1 MTTARPPAPSS
12 PSFPSAR
19 ILFFSPL
26 LRQLPRAHAAARLS
40 TWPFR
45 VAADGHNGKKRESRC
60 DIRIEAA
67 RVMRTTAAQWWPSAE

>member
-1 MTTARPPAPSS
+1 MTTATPPAPSS
-12 PSFPSAR
+12 PSAR

-45 VAADGHNGKKRESRC
+45 VAADRDNSSHKKHQQPC
-60 DIRIEAA
+60 NVRIEAA
-67 RVMRTTAAQWWPSAE
+67 RVIRTTSLQWWPPAE

>member
-12 PSFPSAR
+12 PSAR

-45 VAADGHNGKKRESRC
+45 VAVDAQKAAKPRDGS
-60 DIRIEAA
+60 DIRIQAA
-67 RVMRTTAAQWWPSAE
+67 RVIRTTAMQWGSGGG

>member
-1 MTTARPPAPSS
+1 MTTATPPAPSS
-12 PSFPSAR
+12 SAR
-19 ILFFSPL
+19 ILFFPPL

-45 VAADGHNGKKRESRC
+45 VTAERDSNGGKKLQPC

-67 RVMRTTAAQWWPSAE
+67 RVIRTTSLQWWPPAE

>member
-12 PSFPSAR
+12 PSAR

-45 VAADGHNGKKRESRC
+45 VTVESQNVKNRENRC

-67 RVMRTTAAQWWPSAE
+67 RVIRTTAAQWWSSAE